1 METPDVVQTQIP
13 TAPEKLIT
21 GEELAQMSG
30 VECAELVEG
39 RLVKKMPTGD
49 EHGAVETALA
59 AALHNHVRIT
69 KSGRVRS
76 GEVGIYTRRNPDS
89 TRAADVL
96 YISNERYSRKSSSGF
111 LDVAPEIIVEILSP
125 NDSMPDVMQKL
136 REYFAIGVLL
146 VWLIDPL
153 SRSVL
158 VYRSLTNIRELT
170 ANDELTGEEVL
181 PGFAVQVAQLF
192 E

>member
-1 METPDVVQTQIP
+1 
-13 TAPEKLIT
+13 
-21 GEELAQMSG
+21 
-30 VECAELVEG
+30 
-39 RLVKKMPTGD
+39 
-49 EHGAVETALA
+49 
-59 AALHNHVRIT
+59 
-69 KSGRVRS
+69 
-76 GEVGIYTRRNPDS
+76 
-89 TRAADVL
+89 
-96 YISNERYSRKSSSGF
+96 
-111 LDVAPEIIVEILSP
+111 VEILSP